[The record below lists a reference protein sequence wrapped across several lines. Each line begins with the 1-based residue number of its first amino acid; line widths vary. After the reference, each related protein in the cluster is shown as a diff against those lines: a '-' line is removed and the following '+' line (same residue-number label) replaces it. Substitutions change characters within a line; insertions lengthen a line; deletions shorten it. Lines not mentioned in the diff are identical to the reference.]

1 MRRTKNRGEVVILVL
16 NILLVFFSLLSI
28 IATSVLIYFKTAG
41 KDKLPS
47 GVTSTYVTTTTDPFT
62 QEKLPA
68 IQANYYENKNGVGY
82 KTIELLFNVYSGVN
96 KQAVYGRGFQVTW
109 DKEGNIIPYT
119 NSAGEQS
126 AVYQYNRYDGA
137 DFETGHDYKWGH
149 KMFID
154 IDGKTY
160 AVALD
165 GTYTT
170 KTFIPNIG
178 KTLLFGTFGW
188 IFGMD
193 YSNSNNFGRWEV
205 KDDNKYTFYDLLV
218 KIGAII
224 KSSNKGTGDA
234 IISLVDLGDFL
245 HIYEVDDKGQI
256 AAEPANAGTLTNSYF
271 TMQTHYSTTGMVWAK
286 QSMFGSVA
294 GDSQFNISGL
304 TGEVEYWQATP
315 QIIISEK
322 DFVSRYSTTN
332 NGFYYSL
339 SNSKLESLKKYSDA
353 DIHVNFNISNLN
365 EKVLG
370 LDNFALYGL
379 KLKSLTI
386 KSDTQTQFQLLND
399 CIKDT
404 GITDIATSN
413 VELIEFGLEV
423 A

>member
-1 MRRTKNRGEVVILVL
+1 MRRTKNRGEVVILAL

-28 IATSVLIYFKTAG
+28 IATSVLIHFKTAG

-109 DKEGNIIPYT
+109 DKEGKIIPYT

-137 DFETGHDYKWGH
+137 DFETGHDYKWGD

-178 KTLLFGTFGW
+178 RTFVRSLTGW
-188 IFGMD
+188 LWGMD
-193 YSNSNNFGRWEV
+193 YGDYHNYGNYKEETFQ
-205 KDDNKYTFYDLLV
+205 YTFADLLV

-245 HIYEVDDKGQI
+245 HIYDVDDKGQI
-256 AAEPANAGTLTNSYF
+256 AAEPVNAGTLTNSYF

-365 EKVLG
+365 ERVLG

>member
-1 MRRTKNRGEVVILVL
+1 MRRTKNRSEVVILVL

-62 QEKLPA
+62 QEELPA

-109 DKEGNIIPYT
+109 DKEGKIIPYT
-119 NSAGEQS
+119 NAAGEQS

-149 KMFID
+149 KMFVD

-170 KTFIPNIG
+170 ERFVFQGYKA
-178 KTLLFGTFGW
+178 LFTAPLGW
-188 IFGMD
+188 IWGMD
-193 YSNSNNFGRWEV
+193 YKNVNNYGYV
-205 KDDNKYTFYDLLV
+205 KTETHEYTFYDLLV

-245 HIYEVDDKGQI
+245 HIYDVDDKGQI
-256 AAEPANAGTLTNSYF
+256 AAEPVNAGTLTNSYF

-286 QSMFGSVA
+286 QSMFDSVA

-322 DFVSRYSTTN
+322 DFVSRYSTIN

-339 SNSKLESLKKYSDA
+339 SNSKLENLKKYSDA

-404 GITDIATSN
+404 GITDITTSN
-413 VELIEFGLEV
+413 VELIEFELEV